1 MESGLSSLLSISID
15 FETSHL
21 FFPMI
26 IHWVLA
32 LLFLAVL
39 VTKTIPFLAAVR
51 RGERTLP
58 IIGESMDSFRFFG
71 TLALMVAYFYLMAF
85 VGNMFPYTGYGFLFV
100 SKIQLGEVVGDHQ
113 PDQFLQLADIDH
125 GAPTGWGP
133 GSSGVVARIA
143 GDRSSVANQAVV
155 VRSGAIVPGSAVNV
169 IARIR

>member
-39 VTKTIPFLAAVR
+39 VTKTIPFLAAVK

-58 IIGESMDSFRFFG
+58 IIGESMDGFRFFG
-71 TLALMVAYFYLMAF
+71 TIVLMVAYFYLMAF

-100 SKIQLGEVVGDHQ
+100 SMIFVLLMALMYMHEWTKK
-113 PDQFLQLADIDH
+113 
-125 GAPTGWGP
+125 
-133 GSSGVVARIA
+133 
-143 GDRSSVANQAVV
+143 AVTTAV
-155 VRSGAIVPGSAVNV
+155 ITAIVAPSLAWFVLAKLFK
-169 IARIR
+169 ITLP